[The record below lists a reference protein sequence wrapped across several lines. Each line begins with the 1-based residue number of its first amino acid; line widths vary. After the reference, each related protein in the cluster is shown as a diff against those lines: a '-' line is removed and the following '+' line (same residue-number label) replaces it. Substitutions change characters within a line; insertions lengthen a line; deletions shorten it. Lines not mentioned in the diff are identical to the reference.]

1 MKLLTTML
9 AGILVGLSVVSLA
22 EEPVDINT
30 ATAEVLAETIDG
42 VGVRKAE
49 AIVRH
54 REQHGPFTSV
64 DELVEVSGIGPKI
77 LERSKAK
84 LVAEP

>member
-9 AGILVGLSVVSLA
+9 AGILVGLSVISLA

-42 VGVRKAE
+42 VGMRKAE
-49 AIVRH
+49 AIVHH

-84 LVAEP
+84 LVAVP

>member
-9 AGILVGLSVVSLA
+9 AGILLGLSVVSLA

-42 VGVRKAE
+42 VGTHKAE

-64 DELVEVSGIGPKI
+64 DELVEVSGIGLKI
-77 LERSKAK
+77 LERSRAK